1 MKPMMSDVPATIAR
15 AAEASFYILNDVS
28 PWVVISL
35 VIAGLLHSV
44 LTPEKFQRHL
54 GNRKMSSLVK
64 ATLSGMLLPICSCGV
79 IPLGLG
85 MYYSGAYLG
94 PTLAF
99 MVATPIIN
107 PAAILLAYGLLG
119 PKIATIYLV
128 SGFLIP
134 FIIGLTANA
143 MAGPEMHAPGA
154 DNPDTVPA
162 LDEPADVGLR
172 RKLLAGLEW
181 GFQDLGAMTGKYIV
195 FGIILAGVIIAVV
208 PPQYIQRY
216 LGDPGMV
223 SVLGIAVLG
232 AVMYVCAVGHIP
244 LIAALVASGA
254 APGVA
259 ITFLMTGAATNL
271 PELVSIYKLIGK
283 RAVAIYAGMLTGLS
297 IVVGFFTN
305 WLLTPGFVPFFNL
318 DEGRRIV
325 GAANW
330 LILAVPKP
338 IQYVT
343 SCVVVLLCLY
353 ALRPTLRKFIP
364 VEGTDH

>member
-1 MKPMMSDVPATIAR
+1 MADFWAVVER
-15 AAEASFYILNDVS
+15 AGKTFFHILNDVS
-28 PWVVISL
+28 PWIVISL
-35 VIAGLLHSV
+35 VVAGLLHAV

-54 GNRKMSSLVK
+54 GNKKMSSLVK
-64 ATLSGMLLPICSCGV
+64 ATVSGVLLPICSCGV

-134 FIIGLTANA
+134 IMVGFAANTL
-143 MAGPEMHAPGA
+143 AGPETHASGVDGQEIA
-154 DNPDTVPA
+154 PA
-162 LDEPADVGLR
+162 LDEATDVGFY

-181 GFQDLGAMTGKYIV
+181 GFKDLGVMTGKYII
-195 FGIILAGVIIAVV
+195 FGILLAGLIIASV
-208 PPQYIQRY
+208 PPQYIQHY
-216 LGDPGMV
+216 LGDPGMI
-223 SVLGIAVLG
+223 SVVGIAVLG
-232 AVMYVCAVGHIP
+232 AIMYVCAVGHIP
-244 LIAALVASGA
+244 LVAALVASGA

-297 IVVGFFTN
+297 IMVGFFAN
-305 WLLTPGFVPFFNL
+305 WFLMPGFVPFFNL
-318 DEGRRIV
+318 DKGRHIV
-325 GAANW
+325 GAANL
-330 LILAVPKP
+330 LILSVPKP
-338 IQYVT
+338 LQYL
-343 SCVVVLLCLY
+343 SSLIVVWLCLY
-353 ALRPTLRKFIP
+353 ALWPTIRKLIP
-364 VEGTDH
+364 MGVRS